1 MGICIPPYTKVSQFP
16 STSRSILSPNRK
28 IPRKSTIAP
37 TLSPPFIE
45 LLIPS
50 ITLIVITE
58 INRRNNKD
66 FAKRLIEGVLSK
78 KDSQMNQAK
87 LNGYLEVLLNNFS
100 CSPIRYGKRVD
111 QQK

>member
-1 MGICIPPYTKVSQFP
+1 M
-16 STSRSILSPNRK
+16 
-28 IPRKSTIAP
+28 P

-66 FAKRLIEGVLSK
+66 FAKRLIEGVLTK
-78 KDSQMNQAK
+78 KDSQMNQGK
-87 LNGYLEVLLNNFS
+87 LNGYLGVLLNSFS
-100 CSPIRYGKRVD
+100 CSLIKYGTRVD